1 MDAVEYA
8 ASKGVVLLRGIE
20 ISCQTT
26 VEDCHIV
33 CFGCDWNDPFFE
45 ELECRVVQTKI
56 KSYQELIERLN
67 AAGYKISW
75 EEVLEN
81 DGNPVEE
88 EQIQKKMI
96 FELLSR
102 KGYFP
107 SWSEATIMVKQA
119 PEFGVQREKP
129 DPLEMCIRDRCIKT
143 SKSGNRIYGQGTGD
157 GKRGKRGDRRA
168 DVPACGIHRL
178 LAVSYHAGPRYGNDG
193 KRRKKG

>member
-1 MDAVEYA
+1 M
-8 ASKGVVLLRGIE
+8 
-20 ISCQTT
+20 
-26 VEDCHIV
+26 
-33 CFGCDWNDPFFE
+33 
-45 ELECRVVQTKI
+45 QTKI

-107 SWSEATIMVKQA
+107 SWSEAKIMVKQA

-129 DPLEMCIRDRCIKT
+129 DPLEVIREVHRCGGVAIMAHP
-143 SKSGNRIYGQGTGD
+143 YLDQ
-157 GKRGKRGDRRA
+157 
-168 DVPACGIHRL
+168 
-178 LAVSYHAGPRYGNDG
+178 
-193 KRRKKG
+193 